1 MLDLRPVVPSL
12 LSTIIRAILD
22 KPHFAVKGARLRV
35 ITATADCHRGPD
47 AAQVVWIIEL
57 KWEVG
62 GCLLTCTKTREADLG
77 GSGEEDFF
85 FGEAFKLGVCVC
97 IDGAA
102 AAGYG
107 DVTRRWWW

>member
-1 MLDLRPVVPSL
+1 MYDPQWLPHTGRGRLLVLDLRPVVPSL

-62 GCLLTCTKTREADLG
+62 GKAPKLT
-77 GSGEEDFF
+77 
-85 FGEAFKLGVCVC
+85 LGVLPIKRAHQGHFGGPGC
-97 IDGAA
+97 
-102 AAGYG
+102 
-107 DVTRRWWW
+107 